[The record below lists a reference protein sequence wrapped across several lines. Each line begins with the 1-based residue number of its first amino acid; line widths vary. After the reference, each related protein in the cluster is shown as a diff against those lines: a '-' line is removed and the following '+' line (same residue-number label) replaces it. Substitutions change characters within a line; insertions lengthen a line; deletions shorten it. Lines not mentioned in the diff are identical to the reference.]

1 MKKLTQ
7 CTLNIGKNG
16 VNDNFIELLKSAF
29 KNHENVRICILKSGG
44 RDREK
49 KKEYSDKILEKLG
62 NNYTSRI
69 IGFTIFIKKWRKPV
83 R

>member
-1 MKKLTQ
+1 MKKLKQ

-16 VNDNFIELLKSAF
+16 VNDNFIELIRSAF
-29 KNHENVRICILKSGG
+29 KNHENVRVCILKSGG

-49 KKEYSDKILEKLG
+49 KKEYSDEIIEKLG
-62 NNYTSRI
+62 NTYTSRI
-69 IGFTIFIKKWRKPV
+69 VGFTIFIKKWRKPV

>member
-1 MKKLTQ
+1 MIIKR

-16 VNDNFIELLKSAF
+16 VNDNFIELIRSAF
-29 KNHENVRICILKSGG
+29 KNHENVRVCILKSGG
-44 RDREK
+44 RDRGK
-49 KKEYSDKILEKLG
+49 KKEYSDKIIEKLG

-69 IGFTIFIKKWRKPV
+69 VGFTIFIKKWRKPV

>member
-1 MKKLTQ
+1 MKIKQ
-7 CTLNIGKNG
+7 CTAHIGKNG
-16 VNDNFIELLKSAF
+16 VNDNFIGLLKSAF

-49 KKEYSDKILEKLG
+49 KKEYSEKILEKLG
-62 NNYTSRI
+62 NHYTAKI
-69 IGFTIFIKKWRKPV
+69 VGFTIFVKKWRKPV